1 MASLI
6 EELIS
11 ALEDEKAIYEELVPI
26 SEQKTKILVKGDL
39 EKLREVTAKE
49 QLLIDKAGS
58 IDRKREKV
66 IKNIGIVLNKEPK
79 ELDLTTLTRLL
90 AKQPEEKQALAALR
104 DSLRA
109 IMRRLVEVNERNK
122 ELIENSLE
130 MIEFNMNFIQ
140 STRMSPGS
148 NNYNRNAANSY
159 TADYGVHGFDAK
171 Q

>member
-90 AKQPEEKQALAALR
+90 AKQPEEKQALAALH
-104 DSLRA
+104 DSLRV